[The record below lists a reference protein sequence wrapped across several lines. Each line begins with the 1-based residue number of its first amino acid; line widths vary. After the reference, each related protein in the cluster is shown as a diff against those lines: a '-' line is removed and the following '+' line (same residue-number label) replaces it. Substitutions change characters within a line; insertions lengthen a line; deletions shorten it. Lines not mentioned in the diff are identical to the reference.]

1 MTGECPYKKSITSG
15 WHDMCLI
22 CLGNIQRLASL
33 NLNLFRVFVTR
44 ERRRAFL
51 MCPAAGLPPRFVCHF
66 VRPHKNATRSCVDEE
81 GDGIGCLMDIP
92 EAIILASWCF
102 FYIFNVRLQFYR
114 PRLLTLLSNSS
125 DKIPGLSRE
134 GSPHSATSIK
144 VSSSMSNNDQ
154 HHSIT
159 VQQKASFSVSF
170 DHNKSFVPTTCCDAC
185 SVPHTNLSPHSRL
198 HLELLKFYPS
208 NKHQVPWKSLN
219 GF

>member
-92 EAIILASWCF
+92 EAIILASWWF
-102 FYIFNVRLQFYR
+102 FLYIQCKAAVLQTPVINTLVQLFRQNSWPLQRRLTTQCNIYQGEF
-114 PRLLTLLSNSS
+114 
-125 DKIPGLSRE
+125 
-134 GSPHSATSIK
+134 
-144 VSSSMSNNDQ
+144 Q
-154 HHSIT
+154 H
-159 VQQKASFSVSF
+159 VK
-170 DHNKSFVPTTCCDAC
+170 
-185 SVPHTNLSPHSRL
+185 
-198 HLELLKFYPS
+198 
-208 NKHQVPWKSLN
+208 
-219 GF
+219 